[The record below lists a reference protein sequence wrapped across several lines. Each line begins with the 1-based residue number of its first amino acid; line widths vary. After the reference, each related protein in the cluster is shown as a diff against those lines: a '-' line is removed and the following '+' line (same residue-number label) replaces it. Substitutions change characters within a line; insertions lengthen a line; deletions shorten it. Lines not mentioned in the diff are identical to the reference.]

1 MTEFFQSTLGIISI
15 KIIYVLLI
23 LIVSGIAIR
32 IFKRMTKKAV
42 AKSKAEGNMRA
53 GTILTIINSTVKY
66 VIYFIAFAA
75 IMSVFGVNIAP
86 IIASAGVV
94 GVAVAF
100 GAQSLVKDV
109 ITGLFIM
116 LEDSYAVGDY
126 VRAGGVTGFVTE
138 VGLRSTKI
146 RDWTNEIHIVPNGN
160 IAVITNYS
168 KEDLTCFIDIP
179 LAYGEQSER
188 AIEVLQTALAKFNA
202 DFAEQAPNAQY
213 LGINAFEDN
222 RMLIKICLTADANA
236 QAGLERAC
244 RLYCKDAFDNAG
256 IKMPAAY
263 TMLSEQKALG

>member
-1 MTEFFQSTLGIISI
+1 MTEFFQSPVGIVLM

-23 LIVSGIAIR
+23 LAVSGIAIKL
-32 IFKRMTKKAV
+32 FKRMTKNAV

-53 GTILTIINSTVKY
+53 GTILTICNSTIKY

-75 IMSVFGVNIAP
+75 IMSTFGVNIAP

-109 ITGLFIM
+109 ITGIFIM
-116 LEDSYAVGDY
+116 LEDSYSVGDY
-126 VRAGGVTGFVTE
+126 VKAGGVSGFVTE

-146 RDWTNEIHIVPNGN
+146 RDWTNEVHIVPNGN

-168 KEDLTCFIDIP
+168 KENLNCFIDIP
-179 LAYGEQSER
+179 LAYAENANIAIGIMQS
-188 AIEVLQTALAKFNA
+188 ALDKFNA
-202 DFAEQAPNAQY
+202 DYAEQAPDAKI
-213 LGINAFEDN
+213 LGLNSFENN
-222 RMLIKICLTADANA
+222 RMLIKVCLTADADA

-244 RLYCKDAFDNAG
+244 RLYCKNAFDEAG
-256 IKMPAAY
+256 IMMPASY
-263 TMLSEQKALG
+263 TMISEQRVLD